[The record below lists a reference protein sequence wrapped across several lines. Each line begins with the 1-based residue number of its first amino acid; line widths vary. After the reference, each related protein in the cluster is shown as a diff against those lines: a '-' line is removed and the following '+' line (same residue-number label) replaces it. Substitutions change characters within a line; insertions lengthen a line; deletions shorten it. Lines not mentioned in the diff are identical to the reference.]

1 MISAAFC
8 VASCATAPPPVPV
21 NGQLCPT
28 TATPPPHADAPMH
41 IRALVVELNDALTD
55 DALADCTM
63 TPLYLPEGA
72 RIIARPELVSPP
84 GMEISISPS
93 DLPDDRRRLRL
104 TPTWQDLPPGKILVV
119 VVRQLGLAYLL
130 AAQPAAPPS
139 PPRAE
144 DE

>member
-1 MISAAFC
+1 
-8 VASCATAPPPVPV
+8 
-21 NGQLCPT
+21 
-28 TATPPPHADAPMH
+28 MH